1 MIKAPIPLSDPIHS
15 PTIAPI
21 TAVVDAI
28 LNDEKSIG
36 MERGNLK
43 RQKVS
48 HWVAERI
55 LNNSISLGLGEFSP
69 RIILTRVGKKQMTAD
84 MMILGVIPKP
94 KISMMIGAKARIG
107 MVLKKR
113 TTGK

>member
-48 HWVAERI
+48 HWFAERI

-69 RIILTRVGKKQMTAD
+69 ESNSWYPAGFQSYPPSLGSIIGLNRSSLD
-84 MMILGVIPKP
+84 P
-94 KISMMIGAKARIG
+94 SMSKSPIWI
-107 MVLKKR
+107 
-113 TTGK
+113 